1 MTRFCPIC
9 GTQNEATA
17 LSCKCGR
24 LFEEF
29 GKTSR
34 SDDGRTIVKDVSP
47 PLSNPDHAPIE
58 TVNTSQAVRGRTLTD
73 GLAVL
78 QSQGWGES
86 AVGYRRRRV
95 VKRAGALLGAL
106 TVVLFSAAYFGGVF
120 PAQGKADTEE
130 ESSEPVAQAQPA
142 PLLSQAVVPAAP
154 ISVFP
159 ESNVPY
165 KATRAITGSVIA
177 VADSSGQE
185 RRVTLLGIRVP
196 KLDENFGV
204 ESKENLWALI
214 ANKPLMINRRK
225 FTKEVDTIAEV
236 TIDGTNVGLEHLR
249 SGLALLS
256 PEDVAVLP
264 AAEQQQ
270 YLAAAQSAKSAK
282 YGMWSG
288 KPPASVLSSQ
298 SADQMARSDAPF
310 SPETRRSAQRRQ
322 SADMT
327 FDSSPGYVYEP
338 EVQVTQ
344 PAASEPVAVKQQ
356 PPPSEVPAKQPVP
369 TEPAKV
375 VAATSATGRKYVRG
389 PFGGC
394 YYINSSGNKSYVDRS
409 KCESP

>member
-1 MTRFCPIC
+1 M
-9 GTQNEATA
+9 
-17 LSCKCGR
+17 
-24 LFEEF
+24 
-29 GKTSR
+29 
-34 SDDGRTIVKDVSP
+34 
-47 PLSNPDHAPIE
+47 
-58 TVNTSQAVRGRTLTD
+58 
-73 GLAVL
+73 
-78 QSQGWGES
+78 
-86 AVGYRRRRV
+86 
-95 VKRAGALLGAL
+95 KRAGALLGAA

-130 ESSEPVAQAQPA
+130 EPSEPVAQSQPA

-159 ESNVPY
+159 ESNVSY

-177 VADSSGQE
+177 VADASGQE

-298 SADQMARSDAPF
+298 AADQMARSDAPL

-322 SADMT
+322 SAADMT

-338 EVQVTQ
+338 EVQVAQ
-344 PAASEPVAVKQQ
+344 PVASEPVAVKQQ
-356 PPPSEVPAKQPVP
+356 PPPPEVPAKQAVP

-375 VAATSATGRKYVRG
+375 VTAPSATGRKHIRG